1 MTEKAFRT
9 KDRSK
14 ASEGE
19 DCIKDSEPS
28 ISPTLTNSF
37 ASFKHVCESRDGKLC
52 LFEDS
57 LGHLIAVRSSRLA

>member
-1 MTEKAFRT
+1 MTRETTHA
-9 KDRSK
+9 KDDSK
-14 ASEGE
+14 HASEE
-19 DCIKDSEPS
+19 QFAQKSDSS
-28 ISPTLTNSF
+28 FSPALSNTF